1 MPAIIL
7 EEVDPCPVSMIG
19 SLIWKNG
26 LKQAK
31 ALKQQQVTRERAA
44 EKKRQRSDDT
54 RRKILVGA
62 VILAKVDHGEW
73 PKERLREWMD
83 KALTRADDRAL
94 FGMGSSSQPA
104 TRCKPLGVA
113 ASKSAKDRRERAGL
127 RCSSAPVISTDST
140 APALSWFCSMYD
152 CGRVTINDPPERRNE
167 AVNMAGSSFSFTRVK
182 LLEGFATVNF
192 LDFRFRAAVACARRM
207 AQRAP
212 ARMDG

>member
-1 MPAIIL
+1 MPGIDDRIADL
-7 EEVDPCPVSMIG
+7 E
-19 SLIWKNG
+19 KR

-31 ALKQQQVTRERAA
+31 ALKQQQVARERAA

-62 VILAKVDHGEW
+62 VILAKVEHGEW

-94 FGMGSSSQPA
+94 FG
-104 TRCKPLGVA
+104 
-113 ASKSAKDRRERAGL
+113 
-127 RCSSAPVISTDST
+127 
-140 APALSWFCSMYD
+140 
-152 CGRVTINDPPERRNE
+152 
-167 AVNMAGSSFSFTRVK
+167 
-182 LLEGFATVNF
+182 
-192 LDFRFRAAVACARRM
+192 ACARRM

>member
-1 MPAIIL
+1 MPGIDDRIADL
-7 EEVDPCPVSMIG
+7 E
-19 SLIWKNG
+19 KR

-94 FGMGSSSQPA
+94 FGLLPVPSEAGTQTEPSVETAGAP
-104 TRCKPLGVA
+104 R
-113 ASKSAKDRRERAGL
+113 AS
-127 RCSSAPVISTDST
+127 
-140 APALSWFCSMYD
+140 
-152 CGRVTINDPPERRNE
+152 
-167 AVNMAGSSFSFTRVK
+167 
-182 LLEGFATVNF
+182 
-192 LDFRFRAAVACARRM
+192 
-207 AQRAP
+207 
-212 ARMDG
+212 